1 MAAFGLRRVR
11 SPKGPQLSD
20 HDCKD
25 LHFAKPC
32 AFIVKNRFYNSPRSP
47 SKSRTRRENPAA
59 GNLIMLRAF

>member
-1 MAAFGLRRVR
+1 
-11 SPKGPQLSD
+11 LSD

-59 GNLIMLRAF
+59 GNLVMLRAF